1 MLMPPDH
8 SLQWT
13 GTALRALINSKLV
26 GAGPAIYE
34 QAVVKC
40 EQADSRGLNP
50 TVYSASLHR
59 RAGRRHFSL
68 CEADLTH

>member
-1 MLMPPDH
+1 MDRPGGTVLM
-8 SLQWT
+8 S
-13 GTALRALINSKLV
+13 RNVV

-40 EQADSRGLNP
+40 ERVESSGGLNP

-68 CEADLTH
+68 YEADLTH

>member
-1 MLMPPDH
+1 MD
-8 SLQWT
+8 
-13 GTALRALINSKLV
+13 RARRNGPVLLESVV

-40 EQADSRGLNP
+40 ERAGVVGGLNP

-68 CEADLTH
+68 YEADLTH